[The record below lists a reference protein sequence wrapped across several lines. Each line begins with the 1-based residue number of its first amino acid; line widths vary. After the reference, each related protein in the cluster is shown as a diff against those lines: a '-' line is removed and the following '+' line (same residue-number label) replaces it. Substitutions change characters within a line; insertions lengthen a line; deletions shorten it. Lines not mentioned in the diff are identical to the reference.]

1 MKQRQ
6 MKKPGHDGHKYMVII
21 TESGEMHLE
30 MITDGVRASARKLL
44 GADLVDVVPCG
55 VDKRFYLL
63 YAVKCSVDRYNRA
76 ASRLA
81 QEYLMG
87 PAAVVKGYGPDNLK
101 GISRYEGKK
110 VMEQFAEIVG
120 GDEDV

>member
-6 MKKPGHDGHKYMVII
+6 MKKPGHDGHKYMIII

-30 MITDGVRASARKLL
+30 MMDDGVRAMARKLL
-44 GADLVDVVPCG
+44 GTNTVDTVGCG
-55 VDKRFYLL
+55 VDKRFTLI
-63 YAVKCSVDRYNRA
+63 YAPNAAADRYNRA

-81 QEYLMG
+81 QEYIMG
-87 PAAVVKGYGPDNLK
+87 PVAVVKGYGPDNLK